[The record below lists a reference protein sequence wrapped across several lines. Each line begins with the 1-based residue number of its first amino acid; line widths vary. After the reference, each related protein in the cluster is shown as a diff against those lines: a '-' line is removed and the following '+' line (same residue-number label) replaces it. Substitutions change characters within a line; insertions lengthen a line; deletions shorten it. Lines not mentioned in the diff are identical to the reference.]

1 MVKSANVLVG
11 MRVGN
16 YDQLT
21 PVQLTPTAN
30 VTVSQFREVNG
41 TVKLRIPFLG
51 ADLSLLCVN
60 LHERTGPDER
70 EEFVI
75 LQPDIAAYP
84 FAHIN
89 MFYGPTM
96 DLLPLLHHP
105 AT

>member
-30 VTVSQFREVNG
+30 VTVSQFHEVDG
-41 TVKLRIPFLG
+41 TVKLRIPFLA
-51 ADLSLLCVN
+51 ADLSLICVN

-70 EEFVI
+70 EECVI
-75 LQPDIAAYP
+75 LQPDITVHGLAQVQ
-84 FAHIN
+84 
-89 MFYGPTM
+89 M
-96 DLLPLLHHP
+96 L
-105 AT
+105 